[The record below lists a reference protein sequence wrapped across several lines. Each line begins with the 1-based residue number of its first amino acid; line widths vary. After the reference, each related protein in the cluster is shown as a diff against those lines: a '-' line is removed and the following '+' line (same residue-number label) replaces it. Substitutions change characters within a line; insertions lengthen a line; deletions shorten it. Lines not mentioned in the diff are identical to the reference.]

1 MEILKGENHP
11 VLRKVARKVNKI
23 DETIR
28 KLSEDM
34 IQTVKLAGGVGLAAP
49 QVGVSLRV
57 IVVNL
62 EPEPFT
68 LINPSLVSFSGED
81 YDMEGC
87 LSLPGLFATVKRH
100 SRVTVKGLNLKGK
113 KVTVEADGLLSRV
126 LQHEIDHLE
135 GILIIDRAE
144 PGSLRYLEEKE
155 KPPVQVLSSLA

>member
-34 IQTVKLAGGVGLAAP
+34 IETVKSAGGVGLAAP

-68 LINPSLVSFSGED
+68 LVNPSLVSFSGED

-87 LSLPGLFATVKRH
+87 LSLPGLYGTVKRH
-100 SRVTVKGLNLKGK
+100 FRVTVRGLNLKGK

-135 GILIIDRAE
+135 GILITDRAE
-144 PGSLRYLEEKE
+144 PGSLRYVEEKE
-155 KPPVQVLSSLA
+155 EPPVQVLSSLA

>member
-11 VLRKVARKVNKI
+11 VLRKIARKVNRI

-34 IQTVKLAGGVGLAAP
+34 IETVKSAGGVGLAAP

-68 LINPSLVSFSGED
+68 LVNPSLVSFSGED

-87 LSLPGLFATVKRH
+87 LSLPGLYGTVKRH

-135 GILIIDRAE
+135 GILITDRAE
-144 PGSLRYLEEKE
+144 PGSLRYVEEKE
-155 KPPVQVLSSLA
+155 EPPVQVLSSLA